1 MMGEEIGQGFT
12 ISDLQA
18 KDQANLTLEE
28 TNEGSHF
35 KDNVIFV
42 LLIVISPH
50 TITMLNEID
59 NFLGLDAILNGK
71 PIRLRNHASQQRG
84 SNSGE
89 SSGRGNNRSY

>member
-1 MMGEEIGQGFT
+1 MGEEIGQGFT

-35 KDNVIFV
+35 KDDVIFV

-50 TITMLNEID
+50 TIIMLNEID
-59 NFLGLDAILNGK
+59 NLLGLDAILNGK
-71 PIRLRNHASQQRG
+71 PIRLRILASQQHG
-84 SNSGE
+84 SKSGE
-89 SSGRGNNRSY
+89 SSGRGDNSSY